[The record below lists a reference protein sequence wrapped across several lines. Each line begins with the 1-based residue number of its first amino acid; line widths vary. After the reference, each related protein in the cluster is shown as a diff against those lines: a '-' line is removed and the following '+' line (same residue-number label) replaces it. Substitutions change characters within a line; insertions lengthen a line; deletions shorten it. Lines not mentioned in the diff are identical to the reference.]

1 MRQMMLRG
9 ALVVGMAAILA
20 GGAWTVEA
28 QGKGGKEKHPILRQS
43 IHQLE
48 AIKDRLQKA
57 PTDFG
62 GHREKAVDAIGHAI
76 EELNQAIAFDK
87 K

>member
-1 MRQMMLRG
+1 MRQMMYRG
-9 ALVVGMAAILA
+9 ALVVGMAAVLV

-28 QGKGGKEKHPILRQS
+28 QGKKEKHPVLQQS

-76 EELNQAIAFDK
+76 EELNQAVAFDK

>member
-1 MRQMMLRG
+1 MMYRG
-9 ALVVGMAAILA
+9 VLVVGMAAVLA

-28 QGKGGKEKHPILRQS
+28 QGKAQGKKENHPVLQQS

-48 AIKDRLQKA
+48 GIKDRLQKA
-57 PTDFG
+57 PADFG
-62 GHREKAVDAIGHAI
+62 GHRERTVDAIGHAI